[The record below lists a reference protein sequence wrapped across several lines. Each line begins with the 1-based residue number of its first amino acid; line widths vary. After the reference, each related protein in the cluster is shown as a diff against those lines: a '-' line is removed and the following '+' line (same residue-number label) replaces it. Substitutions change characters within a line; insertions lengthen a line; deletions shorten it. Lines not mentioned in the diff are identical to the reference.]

1 LTIWQTVPGGWA
13 AWCKWHGFRRRISM
27 RTAVVNQVSDIP
39 LDDWNRVSGTGHPF
53 LRHEFLSALEA
64 HGCVGDAHG
73 WWPRHIV
80 VYDNEDRLVGLA
92 PLYLKNNSY
101 GEFVF
106 DWAWADAYQRA
117 GMPYYPKLVSSIPY
131 TPVTG
136 SRLLVHPASDQASVR
151 QAIIDRALSLTTEQ
165 QASSLHWLF
174 TNEADTALLC
184 EAGFMRR
191 SSCHFHWHNDHY
203 TSFEDFLSRLS
214 SRKRK
219 KIRRE
224 RRHVQEAGIEIR
236 IVHGNEATTG
246 QWQVMH
252 DFYCSTFEKKSG
264 MPTLSLGFFLEISRT
279 MGEQVVLVFASLAQD
294 IVAGAI
300 MLRGD
305 DALYGRHWGCREEFN
320 SLHFEACYYQGIDY
334 CIRHNLAL
342 FEPGAQGEHK
352 ISRGFL
358 PVYTWSAHWIV
369 DERFRMAIERYLL
382 QEHELMVDYHDDLL
396 QTSPYRKTETHDT

>member
-1 LTIWQTVPGGWA
+1 
-13 AWCKWHGFRRRISM
+13 M
-27 RTAVVNQVSDIP
+27 RTSVVNQVRDIP
-39 LDDWNRVSGTGHPF
+39 LHDWNRVSGTGHPF
-53 LRHEFLSALEA
+53 LRHEFLSALET

-80 VYDNEDRLVGLA
+80 AYDTDGTLVGIA

-106 DWAWADAYQRA
+106 DWAWADAYHRA
-117 GMPYYPKLVSSIPY
+117 GLDYYPKLVSSIPY

-136 SRLLVHPASDQASVR
+136 PRLLVHAASDRATVC
-151 QAIIDRALSLTTEQ
+151 AALIDRALSLIKEQ

-174 TNEADTALLC
+174 TSEADTALLR

-191 SSCHFHWHNDHY
+191 SSCHFHWHNDSY
-203 TSFEDFLSRLS
+203 SSFDDFLSRLN

-224 RRHVQEAGIEIR
+224 RRHVREAGIEIHT
-236 IVHGNEATTG
+236 VHGNEATAG
-246 QWQVMH
+246 QWQIMH
-252 DFYCSTFEKKSG
+252 AFYCSTFEKKSG
-264 MPTLSLGFFLEISRT
+264 VPTLSLGFFLEISRT
-279 MGEQVVLVFASLAQD
+279 MGEQVVLVFACLGQET
-294 IVAGAI
+294 VAGAI

-334 CIRHNLAL
+334 CIRHKLAL

-358 PVYTWSAHWIV
+358 PAYTWSAHWIV

-396 QTSPYRKTETHDT
+396 QTSPYRKADPNDT

>member
-1 LTIWQTVPGGWA
+1 
-13 AWCKWHGFRRRISM
+13 M
-27 RTAVVNQVSDIP
+27 RTSVVNQVRDIP
-39 LDDWNRVSGTGHPF
+39 LNDWNRVSGTGHPF
-53 LRHEFLSALEA
+53 LRHEFLSALET

-80 VYDNEDRLVGLA
+80 AYDTDGTLVGIA

-106 DWAWADAYQRA
+106 DWAWADAYHRA
-117 GMPYYPKLVSSIPY
+117 GLDYYPKLVSSIPY

-136 SRLLVHPASDQASVR
+136 PRLLVHAASDRATVS
-151 QAIIDRALSLTTEQ
+151 AALIDRALSLITEQ

-174 TNEADTALLC
+174 TSEADTALLR

-191 SSCHFHWHNDHY
+191 SSCHFHWHNDSY
-203 TSFEDFLSRLS
+203 SSFDDFLSRLN

-224 RRHVQEAGIEIR
+224 RRHVREAGIEIHT
-236 IVHGNEATTG
+236 VHGNEATAG
-246 QWQVMH
+246 QWQIMH
-252 DFYCSTFEKKSG
+252 AFYCSTFEKKSG
-264 MPTLSLGFFLEISRT
+264 VPTLSLGFFLEISRT
-279 MGEQVVLVFASLAQD
+279 MGEQVVLVFARLGQET
-294 IVAGAI
+294 VAGAI

-334 CIRHNLAL
+334 CIRHKLAL

-358 PVYTWSAHWIV
+358 PAYTWSAHWIV

-396 QTSPYRKTETHDT
+396 QTSPYRKADPNDT

>member
-1 LTIWQTVPGGWA
+1 
-13 AWCKWHGFRRRISM
+13 M
-27 RTAVVNQVSDIP
+27 RTAVISNIRDIARE
-39 LDDWNRVSGTGHPF
+39 DWNRVTGTGQPF
-53 LRHEFLSALEA
+53 LRHEFLAALESN
-64 HGCVGDAHG
+64 GCVGEAYG
-73 WWPRHIV
+73 WWPQHLA
-80 VYDNEDRLVGLA
+80 VYDDADTLAGVA

-136 SRLLVHPASDQASVR
+136 SRLLVRPDCDHAKVTSALVAKS
-151 QAIIDRALSLTTEQ
+151 LSLAVGKQ
-165 QASSLHWLF
+165 VSSLHWLF
-174 TNEADTALLC
+174 TDEADTSLLRA
-184 EAGFMRR
+184 AGFMRR
-191 SSCHFHWHNDHY
+191 TSCHFHWHNAGY
-203 TSFEDFLSRLS
+203 TSFDDFLSRLN

-224 RRHVQEAGIEIR
+224 RRYVSDAGVCMR
-236 IVHGNEATTG
+236 IVYGSDASEQ

-252 DFYCSTFEKKSG
+252 EFYCSTFNKKSG
-264 MPTLSLGFFLEISRT
+264 TPTLSLGFFQEISQT
-279 MGEQVVLVFASLAQD
+279 MGDQVVLVFAYHAGKA
-294 IVAGAI
+294 VAGAI

-305 DALYGRHWGCREEFN
+305 NALYGRHWGCRQEFH

-334 CIRHNLAL
+334 CIEHGLQL

-358 PVYTWSAHWIV
+358 PTYTWSAHWIAN
-369 DERFRMAIERYLL
+369 EQFREAISRYLQ
-382 QEHELMVDYHDDLL
+382 QEHELMVDYHDDLML
-396 QTSPYRKTETHDT
+396 TSPFKATPGNDA